1 MNHYLLFYHVVEG
14 YLGRRPAF
22 REVHLQHAER
32 ARARGELVL
41 AGALAEPVDQAVLLF
56 RGSSPEVAESF
67 AKNDPYVINGLVDRW
82 EVRPWTTVVGE
93 GISPARGPEGAS
105 VGPVARVWRGIARAG
120 PDADAYLSHLDDDV
134 LPALDRIDG
143 FLKATVMRR
152 SVQEEERRSVQEEE
166 FIVMT
171 FWESMDAI
179 RRFAG
184 DDVERAVIDPR
195 ARKVLSDTDEVVRH
209 YRVVRG

>member
-1 MNHYLLFYHVVEG
+1 MNHYLLFYHVVRD
-14 YLGRRPAF
+14 YLERRPAF
-22 REVHLQHAER
+22 RELHLQHAER

-67 AKNDPYVINGLVDRW
+67 ARSDPYVINGLVDRW

-93 GISPARGPEGAS
+93 GISPARGAEGAG
-105 VGPVARVWRGIARAG
+105 VTPVARVWRGGTRAG
-120 PDADAYLSHLDDDV
+120 PDSYAYLSHLDDDV
-134 LPALDRIDG
+134 LPALDRMDG
-143 FLKATVMRR
+143 FLKATVLRR
-152 SVQEEERRSVQEEE
+152 SVQDEEEL
-166 FIVMT
+166 IVVT

-184 DDVERAVIDPR
+184 DDMERAVIEPR
-195 ARKVLSDTDEVVRH
+195 AREVLSDADEVVRH